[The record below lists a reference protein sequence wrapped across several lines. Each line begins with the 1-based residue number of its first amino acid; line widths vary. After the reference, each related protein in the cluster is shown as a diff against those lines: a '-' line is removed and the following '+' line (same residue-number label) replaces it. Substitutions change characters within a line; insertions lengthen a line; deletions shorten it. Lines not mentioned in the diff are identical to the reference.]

1 MVSNKVGYKCFVI
14 HGGISD
20 RIDLS
25 YLNSEEL
32 KRHEFRSLT
41 LRNYE
46 NKVKQKAAE
55 QISDIMWSDPIPRE
69 TADVPANGCYPNGKY
84 YFYRQV
90 INSFYNYLKMFS
102 FLKLKL
108 NLN

>member
-1 MVSNKVGYKCFVI
+1 LPIATVVSNKVGYKCFVI

-25 YLNSEEL
+25 YLNSDEL

-41 LRNYE
+41 LRNYT
-46 NKVKQKAAE
+46 NKAKQKAAE

-69 TADVPANGCYPNGKY
+69 TVDEPANGCYPNGKSS
-84 YFYRQV
+84 FFSPHL
-90 INSFYNYLKMFS
+90 NSPNI
-102 FLKLKL
+102 
-108 NLN
+108 